1 MLNKVFTISIFF
13 VASYFFAFNL
23 MAQSDNIIFTV
34 QKADLNK
41 ELLEYSPLYL
51 NGNWV
56 YTQLDNEAVVMY
68 SLGSDVT
75 TPISGFNLRKSN
87 VTGFA
92 KSDQG
97 GLIAISYGD
106 KKTNVPAKLY
116 NNKIWFAY
124 QDKTGFASKYFEFQ
138 LNSPD
143 YSCTTPFISP
153 DGTKLYFASN
163 MPGGYGG
170 FDLYVCDYRG
180 KEWSKPRN
188 LGSKVNS
195 DKDEVYP
202 FLVDNLL
209 FFSSNG
215 HGASR
220 MDIFIAD
227 MEKDKGRL
235 IINAGSPINSPA
247 DDYAMTFDN
256 KTRTGYFLSDR
267 DGVNGKAFKVTND
280 KKLILLNIKTN
291 EDKKP
296 ISGAKLDLSRC
307 RKNPMYAN
315 SKGSIILPVPPG
327 EDCFVQIGKVG
338 YNSTTFIVNYN
349 EIVGLKKSIDIY
361 LSQEG
366 VFYKGRVM
374 DADGN
379 PASEVELSIVDQA
392 TGELQ
397 YVFSDEQ
404 GYYSIALEPLSFY
417 LIRTKSPYYNPK
429 EIKFS
434 TLSAVPADILKDI
447 QLQSNGVKKPSTNQ
461 TANIDNIKISENTNI
476 NNQGSVTDFV
486 ETDIAKKIESVKG
499 AETSVTDAQK
509 MMDQNDEKARSYNQ
523 TNTKEVPQS
532 EIQQKETPISNKPI
546 IITPPSDVEN
556 KNAIT
561 RYAIQLAAISSSN
574 TDTKVYEEKTVG
586 KGQIYI
592 VKENNL
598 NKVRLGFYNS
608 KEEAAAVREQL
619 PTELRIGFI
628 VEVKDSDYN
637 KIIKS
642 LKPTPKVESTQP
654 VQQVPTIK
662 EDNKPI
668 QKQEVTDSTIPT
680 VPTET
685 KAEYK
690 IRLSTLQDTK
700 LFNGSQVKKF
710 GLIEEVKSGSLTTF
724 YLSGFENKKE
734 AMDIIESVKSSGFPR
749 AQLVKL
755 INGEYIIEN

>member
-1 MLNKVFTISIFF
+1 MTNKNFTISVFF
-13 VASYFFAFNL
+13 VAFCFFTVTL
-23 MAQSDNIIFTV
+23 MAQYDNIIFTV
-34 QKADLNK
+34 QKAELNK
-41 ELLEYSPLYL
+41 ETLEYSPLFL
-51 NGNWV
+51 NGNWI
-56 YTQLDNEAVVMY
+56 YTQMDNEAVVMY
-68 SLGSDVT
+68 SLGSDAN

-143 YSCTTPFISP
+143 YSCTTPYISP

-188 LGSKVNS
+188 LGPKVNS

-366 VFYKGRVM
+366 VFYKGRVV
-374 DADGN
+374 DAIGN
-379 PASEVELSIVDQA
+379 PATEVELSIVDQA

-397 YVFSDEQ
+397 YVFSDDQ

-417 LIRTKSPYYNPK
+417 LIRTKSPYFNPK
-429 EIKFS
+429 EVKFS

-447 QLQSNGVKKPSTNQ
+447 QLQSNGVVQPTTKQ
-461 TANIDNIKISENTNI
+461 TATMDNIKISENTNVDV
-476 NNQGSVTDFV
+476 QGSVTDFV
-486 ETDIAKKIESVKG
+486 ETDVAKKIESVKG
-499 AETSVTDAQK
+499 TETSVTDAQK
-509 MMDQNDEKARSYNQ
+509 MMDQNDEKARTHNQ
-523 TNTKEVPQS
+523 NSKEVSPT
-532 EIQQKETPISNKPI
+532 EIQQKENPVSNKPI
-546 IITPPSDVEN
+546 IITPPSEEEN
-556 KNAIT
+556 KNAKT
-561 RYAIQLAAISSSN
+561 RYAIQLAAISTSN
-574 TDTKVYEEKTVG
+574 TDTKVYEEKTAG
-586 KGQIYI
+586 KGQIF
-592 VKENNL
+592 VVNENNL

-608 KEEAAAVREQL
+608 KEEATAVREQL
-619 PTELRIGFI
+619 PSELRIGFI
-628 VEVKDSDYN
+628 VEVKDNDYN

-642 LKPTPKVESTQP
+642 LKPSPKAESTQP
-654 VQQVPTIK
+654 VQPVQTIK
-662 EDNKPI
+662 EDNIPE
-668 QKQEVTDSTIPT
+668 QKQEIKDSTIPNIQ
-680 VPTET
+680 TET
-685 KAEYK
+685 KVEYK

-700 LFNGSQVKKF
+700 LFNGSQIKKF